1 MRTKLDA
8 NAHSVFSLHYH
19 LVMTVKYRHKV
30 FDDAM
35 SKRAREIF
43 ERIGDSHGIT
53 VLEWNHD
60 EDHVHVLFKGQPKTE
75 MSKFINAYKSA
86 SSRHIKKEF
95 PQVRAKL
102 WKEKFWSQSFCLLA
116 TGEAPTEVIKGYI
129 QSQGG
134 RPNGGRN

>member
-30 FDDAM
+30 FDDPM
-35 SKRAREIF
+35 SERAREIF
-43 ERIGDSHGIT
+43 ERIGEGYGIT

-102 WKEKFWSQSFCLLA
+102 WNGKFWSQSFCLLA
-116 TGEAPTEVIKGYI
+116 TGGAPIEVIKEYI